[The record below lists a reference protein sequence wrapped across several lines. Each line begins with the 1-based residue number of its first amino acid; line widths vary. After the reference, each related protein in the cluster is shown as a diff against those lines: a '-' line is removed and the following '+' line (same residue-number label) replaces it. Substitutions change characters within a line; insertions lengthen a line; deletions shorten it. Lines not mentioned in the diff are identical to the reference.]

1 MYLKGGTLTAA
12 GQITGG
18 TGGTSELCPDPQFS
32 RGGSG
37 GAGVFINGGTLIAS
51 ATISGGQAG
60 EDTAAG
66 VPPGVLGDAVQFSAP
81 IGVAPVAGT
90 LVVDPGAVFNGQVG
104 ADSRVNDTLELAGST
119 AATLTGLGTQFTNF
133 TTLDFAAGSRW
144 TVDAVSAAFANP
156 VVPVVT
162 PVRGQA
168 ECPLPHPVGELGD
181 VGRHAGEGGGIALDA
196 YPQVAPEALQRGGN
210 GVGGAGAQRFL
221 RHAIITL
228 IGCAM
233 ERPIE

>member
-1 MYLKGGTLTAA
+1 VYLKGGTLTAA

-60 EDTAAG
+60 EDNAAG

-119 AATLTGLGTQFTNF
+119 AATLMGLGTQRISRRW
-133 TTLDFAAGSRW
+133 TLPRVRAGPWMPSAPHSRIPWCRSSPRCAAKRSARCHIPSASSAMSGGMRVRAAGSPSMRIPKSRQKRFN
-144 TVDAVSAAFANP
+144 AAAMVSGEP
-156 VVPVVT
+156 VPS
-162 PVRGQA
+162 A
-168 ECPLPHPVGELGD
+168 S
-181 VGRHAGEGGGIALDA
+181 
-196 YPQVAPEALQRGGN
+196 
-210 GVGGAGAQRFL
+210 
-221 RHAIITL
+221 
-228 IGCAM
+228 
-233 ERPIE
+233 